1 MIYSNK
7 ISLLLRYFNVNAAS
21 FISYKA
27 IRYQML
33 QNNARYSCYPL
44 LSRTISRKV
53 GTDCKDKDIKGL
65 KDRYKGRR

>member
-27 IRYQML
+27 IRYQM
-33 QNNARYSCYPL
+33 
-44 LSRTISRKV
+44 
-53 GTDCKDKDIKGL
+53 
-65 KDRYKGRR
+65 